1 MSKIGKRPIPLPA
14 GVQVEVHPQEVVV
27 RGPLGVLRCSYSP
40 EHVSIKVE
48 DGKVVVE
55 RKGERAPFR
64 ARHGLYRAL
73 LANMIQGVTKKWEK
87 ELEIQ
92 GLGYR
97 AKLEGR
103 TLVMEL
109 GFSHP
114 VRFPIPEGV
123 EVEVPEPTRIVVRG
137 IDKARV
143 GQVAADIRKFKPPEP
158 YRGTGIRYRGEEIVR
173 KAGKLGA
180 KA

>member
-1 MSKIGKRPIPLPA
+1 MSKIGKKPIPIPP
-14 GVQVEVHPQEVVV
+14 GVEVVV
-27 RGPLGVLRCSYSP
+27 EPARVIVRGPHGTLECPYEP
-40 EHVSIKVE
+40 EFVTIEAV
-48 DGKVVVE
+48 GGQVRVE
-55 RKGERAPFR
+55 RNAERAPFR

-73 LANMIQGVTKKWEK
+73 IANMIRGVTEKWQK

-97 AKLEGR
+97 TRAEGR

-109 GFSHP
+109 GHSHP
-114 VRFPIPEGV
+114 VRY
-123 EVEVPEPTRIVVRG
+123 EVPDGIEFSLPEPTRIVVRG
-137 IDKARV
+137 IDNRLV
-143 GQVAADIRKFKPPEP
+143 GQVAADIRAFRPPEP

-180 KA
+180 KG

>member
-1 MSKIGKRPIPLPA
+1 MSKIGKRPIRIPP
-14 GVQVEVHPQEVVV
+14 GVEVTVDAGRVTV
-27 RGPLGVLRCSYSP
+27 RGPHGTLECPYEAEFVTIAVAQGELR
-40 EHVSIKVE
+40 
-48 DGKVVVE
+48 VE
-55 RKGERAPFR
+55 RKAERAAFR

-73 LANMIQGVTKKWEK
+73 LANMVRGVSEKWQK

-97 AKLEGR
+97 ARAEGR
-103 TLVMEL
+103 ALVMEV

-114 VRFPIPEGV
+114 VRYEIPDGIEFS
-123 EVEVPEPTRIVVRG
+123 VPEPTRIVIRG
-137 IDKARV
+137 IDKQLV
-143 GQVAADIRKFKPPEP
+143 GQIAAEVRAFRPPEP

-180 KA
+180 KG

>member
-1 MSKIGKRPIPLPA
+1 MSKVGRKPIPLPP
-14 GVQVEVHPQEVVV
+14 GVEVEVGPAEVVI
-27 RGPLGVLRCSYSP
+27 RGPLGTLSCPYEPKYVAI
-40 EHVSIKVE
+40 EVADGAIHVT
-48 DGKVVVE
+48 

-73 LANMIQGVTKKWEK
+73 LANMVHGVTRNWER

-97 AKLEGR
+97 ARLEGKA
-103 TLVMEL
+103 LVLEL

-114 VRFPIPEGV
+114 VRYEPPQGV
-123 EVEVPEPTRIVVRG
+123 ELVVPDPNRIVVRG
-137 IDKARV
+137 IDKKLV
-143 GQVAADIRKFKPPEP
+143 GQVAADIRAFRPPEP
-158 YRGTGIRYRGEEIVR
+158 YRGTGIRYKGEVIVK

>member
-1 MSKIGKRPIPLPA
+1 M
-14 GVQVEVHPQEVVV
+14 EVGPREVVV
-27 RGPLGVLRCSYSP
+27 QGPLGTLRCPYEP
-40 EHVSIKVE
+40 EFVNITVQE
-48 DGKVVVE
+48 GRVVVA
-55 RKGERAPFR
+55 RRGERAPFR

-73 LANMIQGVTKKWEK
+73 LANMVQGVTKKWEK

-103 TLVMEL
+103 ALVMEL

-137 IDKARV
+137 LDKALV
-143 GQVAADIRKFKPPEP
+143 GQVAADIRKIKPPEP

-173 KAGKLGA
+173 KVGKLGA

>member
-1 MSKIGKRPIPLPA
+1 MSKIGKKPIRIPD
-14 GVQVEVHPQEVVV
+14 GVEVKVGPARVTV
-27 RGPLGVLRCSYSP
+27 RGPHGTLECPYEP
-40 EHVSIKVE
+40 EYVTIEIQEGEVR
-48 DGKVVVE
+48 VA
-55 RKGERAPFR
+55 RKAERARFR

-73 LANMIQGVTKKWEK
+73 IANMIRGVTEKWQK

-97 AKLEGR
+97 ARAEGR
-103 TLVMEL
+103 ALVMEL

-114 VRFPIPEGV
+114 VRYEIPEGI
-123 EVEVPEPTRIVVRG
+123 EFSVPEPNRIVVRG
-137 IDKARV
+137 IDNQLV
-143 GQVAADIRKFKPPEP
+143 GQVAADIRAFHPPEP

-180 KA
+180 KG